1 MMRYLLR
8 FNWLLA
14 LCAAALTVLGVVFIG
29 SAGAARSVAALQTA
43 WRSHALTAI
52 GGFAL
57 MFTLAALDYR
67 KLLDWAALPY
77 FALSLILLVAV
88 LFLGS
93 RIYGGRRWLWF
104 FQPSELAKLATI
116 LFLAQVFGRFGDR
129 LCGFR
134 GFLTAMAL
142 LVPPILLILA
152 EPDLGTALVLVPTAV
167 AMLLAAR
174 IWAKGMLVMILVGT
188 LAAGTVLGAVKAA
201 GQTTD
206 PDKQARIYA
215 YLPFKPHQLARLKT
229 FVDPDADPYGSGWN
243 LRQAKISI
251 GSGSLSGKGIG
262 RGEAKFLG
270 YLPPSVS
277 MNDFIF
283 AVLAEEAG
291 FIGAFAQEWDSHI
304 PVWIV
309 NAYQGDEWLWKGM
322 YGYNGVFISLV
333 PAWQDYESYEMPG
346 EHFFPAVFGDAW
358 WEESMKMLKIDAN
371 EVSVQ
376 QAYEWLKEIKPIFE
390 NWAKDHPY
398 AAEYS
403 LVKALLDRYPID

>member
-291 FIGAFAQEWDSHI
+291 FIGAAATLLLFFGIFASGTYTALRCMDDRGRLVVVGVMTLLFSH
-304 PVWIV
+304 
-309 NAYQGDEWLWKGM
+309 AYINIAMSIGLMPITGLPLP
-322 YGYNGVFISLV
+322 FISAGKTFLMVTCAALGLV
-333 PAWQDYESYEMPG
+333 QSV
-346 EHFFPAVFGDAW
+346 AVHGR
-358 WEESMKMLKIDAN
+358 LK
-371 EVSVQ
+371 S
-376 QAYEWLKEIKPIFE
+376 
-390 NWAKDHPY
+390 
-398 AAEYS
+398 
-403 LVKALLDRYPID
+403 

>member
-8 FNWLLA
+8 FNWPLA
-14 LCAAALTVLGVVFIG
+14 LCAAVLTVLGVVFIG

-43 WRSHALTAI
+43 WRSHAVTAI

-77 FALSLILLVAV
+77 FVFSLILLVAV

-116 LFLAQVFGRFGDR
+116 LILAQVFGRFGNR

-134 GFLTAMAL
+134 GFLVAMAL
-142 LVPPILLILA
+142 IVPPILLILA

-174 IWAKGMLVMILVGT
+174 IWAKGILVLILVGT

-201 GQTTD
+201 GQCTD

-291 FIGAFAQEWDSHI
+291 FIGTAATLLLFFGIFASGTYTAMRCLDDRGRLVVVGVMTLLFSH
-304 PVWIV
+304 
-309 NAYQGDEWLWKGM
+309 AYINIAMSIGLMPITGLPLP
-322 YGYNGVFISLV
+322 FISAGKTFLMVTCAALGLV
-333 PAWQDYESYEMPG
+333 QSV
-346 EHFFPAVFGDAW
+346 AVHG
-358 WEESMKMLKIDAN
+358 
-371 EVSVQ
+371 
-376 QAYEWLKEIKPIFE
+376 
-390 NWAKDHPY
+390 
-398 AAEYS
+398 
-403 LVKALLDRYPID
+403 R

>member
-291 FIGAFAQEWDSHI
+291 FIGAAATLLLFFGIFASGTYTALRCMDDRGRLIVVGVMTLLFSH
-304 PVWIV
+304 
-309 NAYQGDEWLWKGM
+309 AYINIAMSIGLMPITGLPLP
-322 YGYNGVFISLV
+322 FISAGKTFLMVTCAALGLV
-333 PAWQDYESYEMPG
+333 QSV
-346 EHFFPAVFGDAW
+346 AVHGR
-358 WEESMKMLKIDAN
+358 LK
-371 EVSVQ
+371 S
-376 QAYEWLKEIKPIFE
+376 
-390 NWAKDHPY
+390 
-398 AAEYS
+398 
-403 LVKALLDRYPID
+403 

>member
-8 FNWLLA
+8 FNWPLA

-43 WRSHALTAI
+43 WRSHAVTAI

-77 FALSLILLVAV
+77 FAISLILLVAV
-88 LFLGS
+88 LLLGS

-291 FIGAFAQEWDSHI
+291 FIGAVATLLLFFGIFASGTYTALRCMDDRGRLVVVGVMTLLFSH
-304 PVWIV
+304 
-309 NAYQGDEWLWKGM
+309 AYINIAMSIGLMPITGLPLP
-322 YGYNGVFISLV
+322 FISAGKTFLMVTCAALGLV
-333 PAWQDYESYEMPG
+333 QSV
-346 EHFFPAVFGDAW
+346 AVHGR
-358 WEESMKMLKIDAN
+358 LK
-371 EVSVQ
+371 S
-376 QAYEWLKEIKPIFE
+376 
-390 NWAKDHPY
+390 
-398 AAEYS
+398 
-403 LVKALLDRYPID
+403 

>member
-291 FIGAFAQEWDSHI
+291 FIGAAATLLLFFGIFASGTYTALRCMDDRGRLVVVGVMTLLFSH
-304 PVWIV
+304 
-309 NAYQGDEWLWKGM
+309 AYINIAMSIGLMPITGLPLP
-322 YGYNGVFISLV
+322 FISAGKTFLMVTCAALGLV
-333 PAWQDYESYEMPG
+333 QSV
-346 EHFFPAVFGDAW
+346 AVHG
-358 WEESMKMLKIDAN
+358 
-371 EVSVQ
+371 
-376 QAYEWLKEIKPIFE
+376 
-390 NWAKDHPY
+390 
-398 AAEYS
+398 
-403 LVKALLDRYPID
+403 R

>member
-1 MMRYLLR
+1 MIRYLLR
-8 FNWLLA
+8 FNWPLA
-14 LCAAALTVLGVVFIG
+14 LCAAALIVLGVIFIG

-43 WRSHALTAI
+43 WRSHAVTAI

-67 KLLDWAALPY
+67 KLLDWTALPY

-104 FQPSELAKLATI
+104 FQPSEVAKLATI
-116 LFLAQVFGRFGDR
+116 LFLAQVFGRAGDR

-134 GFLTAMAL
+134 GFLVAVAL

-167 AMLLAAR
+167 AMLLVAR
-174 IWAKGMLVMILVGT
+174 IWAKGMLVLILVGT

-201 GQTTD
+201 GKCTD
-206 PDKQARIYA
+206 PERQARIYA

-283 AVLAEEAG
+283 AVLAEESG
-291 FIGAFAQEWDSHI
+291 FIGAAVTLLLFFGMFASGTYTALRCMDDRGRLIVVGVMTLLFSH
-304 PVWIV
+304 
-309 NAYQGDEWLWKGM
+309 AYINIAMSIGLMPITGLPLP
-322 YGYNGVFISLV
+322 FISAGKTFLMVTCAALGLV
-333 PAWQDYESYEMPG
+333 QSV
-346 EHFFPAVFGDAW
+346 AVHG
-358 WEESMKMLKIDAN
+358 
-371 EVSVQ
+371 
-376 QAYEWLKEIKPIFE
+376 
-390 NWAKDHPY
+390 
-398 AAEYS
+398 
-403 LVKALLDRYPID
+403 R

>member
-8 FNWLLA
+8 FNWPLA
-14 LCAAALTVLGVVFIG
+14 LCAAVLTVLGVVFIG

-77 FALSLILLVAV
+77 CAISLLLLVAV
-88 LFLGS
+88 LLLGS

-116 LFLAQVFGRFGDR
+116 LFLAQVFGRSGNR

-134 GFLTAMAL
+134 GFLVALAL

-167 AMLLAAR
+167 AMLLVAR
-174 IWAKGMLVMILVGT
+174 IWAKGILVLILVGT
-188 LAAGTVLGAVKAA
+188 LAAGTVLGAVKVA

-206 PDKQARIYA
+206 PDRRERIYS

-291 FIGAFAQEWDSHI
+291 FIGAAATLLLFFGIFASGTYTALRCMDDRGRLVVVGVMTLLFSH
-304 PVWIV
+304 
-309 NAYQGDEWLWKGM
+309 AYINIAMSIGLMPITGLPLP
-322 YGYNGVFISLV
+322 FISAGKTFLMVTCAALGLV
-333 PAWQDYESYEMPG
+333 QSV
-346 EHFFPAVFGDAW
+346 AVHGR
-358 WEESMKMLKIDAN
+358 LK
-371 EVSVQ
+371 S
-376 QAYEWLKEIKPIFE
+376 
-390 NWAKDHPY
+390 
-398 AAEYS
+398 
-403 LVKALLDRYPID
+403 

>member
-8 FNWLLA
+8 FNWPLA

-43 WRSHALTAI
+43 WRSHAFTAI

-67 KLLDWAALPY
+67 KLLDWTALPY

-104 FQPSELAKLATI
+104 FQPSEVAKLATI
-116 LFLAQVFGRFGDR
+116 LILAQVFGRFGDR

-134 GFLTAMAL
+134 GFLVAVAL

-167 AMLLAAR
+167 AMLLVAR
-174 IWAKGMLVMILVGT
+174 IWAKGMLVLIFVGT
-188 LAAGTVLGAVKAA
+188 LAAGTVLGTVKAA
-201 GQTTD
+201 GQCTD

-215 YLPFKPHQLARLKT
+215 YLPLKPHQLARLKT

-291 FIGAFAQEWDSHI
+291 FIGAAATLLLFFGMFVSGTYTALRCMDDRGRLIVVGVLTLLFSH
-304 PVWIV
+304 
-309 NAYQGDEWLWKGM
+309 AYINIAMSIGLMPITGLPLP
-322 YGYNGVFISLV
+322 FISAGKTFLMVTCAALGLV
-333 PAWQDYESYEMPG
+333 QSV
-346 EHFFPAVFGDAW
+346 AVHG
-358 WEESMKMLKIDAN
+358 
-371 EVSVQ
+371 
-376 QAYEWLKEIKPIFE
+376 
-390 NWAKDHPY
+390 
-398 AAEYS
+398 
-403 LVKALLDRYPID
+403 R